1 MCVCEC
7 VIKMARCNLLHGNVS
22 GQLLLYMKLLKRLC
36 FAVVV
41 AVVIAVIYFIVLR
54 SRQLHTHIHMY
65 IHTRRHVM
73 KCEKAF
79 LFTPKIVAYFFYY
92 EEMNFN

>member
-1 MCVCEC
+1 MLRPQQQQISKCVC

-22 GQLLLYMKLLKRLC
+22 GQLLLYMQLLKRLC

-54 SRQLHTHIHMY
+54 SRQLHTHIRMY
-65 IHTRRHVM
+65 TRAGM
-73 KCEKAF
+73 
-79 LFTPKIVAYFFYY
+79 
-92 EEMNFN
+92 

>member
-1 MCVCEC
+1 MCVC

-22 GQLLLYMKLLKRLC
+22 GQLLLYMQLLKRLC

-54 SRQLHTHIHMY
+54 SRQLHTHT
-65 IHTRRHVM
+65 HTYVYTHAQACNEMR
-73 KCEKAF
+73 KSF
-79 LFTPKIVAYFFYY
+79 LFTPKIVAHFFLL
-92 EEMNFN
+92 